1 MLTFLSLWFHSG
13 LKSSKYGEK
22 ALKILSK
29 GKSVLKF
36 AGKALPIISFGVDVV
51 MLGLSIHE
59 LATHET
65 AVREWQTLSANL
77 TDGTKKIQDLVNLI
91 YHFKDPVCYV
101 VLLG

>member
-1 MLTFLSLWFHSG
+1 M
-13 LKSSKYGEK
+13 
-22 ALKILSK
+22 SK

-59 LATHET
+59 LATHKA
-65 AVREWQTLSANL
+65 AVREWETLSANL

-91 YHFKDPVCYV
+91 YHFKDPVCCV
-101 VLLG
+101 VLWGYCKEAKYQKYIDRVPYLYY